1 MLRNIK
7 ISVRLILGIALM
19 LLLVIATI
27 VPTTLTVLS
36 NITQRAE
43 VRQLEDL
50 HNALLSSIDETADQ
64 ALRLTT
70 ASITGS
76 GIIEAFAEKDRE
88 QLTLLTKPTYDALR
102 KQYNIQQFQFHLPPA
117 TSFLRLHRL
126 DRYDDDLSGF
136 RETVVQANQQR
147 QPQSGLEAGVAGIG
161 LRGVI
166 PVYYQQRHLGSAEVG
181 LSFGQDFFDRF
192 TERFEARAA
201 LHIPAESHFSTFAS
215 TLGLE
220 TQITADTLRKV
231 QQGDTYHT
239 RIQLDGEDR
248 AVMARQIL
256 DFAGNPIGVLELHID
271 RAEYSQG
278 YQQALM
284 RILTIGTLSLL
295 VGLVLAYTLS
305 RSIIQPLTQTTQSL
319 RNIAAGDGDLT
330 ARLDARGKDE
340 LTDLA
345 LSFNQFAEHIQHI
358 IKRVSAATVQLA
370 AAAEQLSA
378 SSTDTSNQAQRVQTE
393 TLQVAT
399 AMNEMTATVSE
410 VADNADQ
417 TSFSAGS
424 ANTLAEDGK
433 HTLETTQQTVQE
445 LVAELESTASTI
457 NHLSDHSQEITRIL
471 DVIRDISEQTNLL
484 ALNAAIEAAR
494 AGEQGRGFA
503 VVADEVRTLAGR
515 TQAATVDIQEMI
527 QRLQDG
533 AEKAVDSMKQSNTK
547 VLSSVKST
555 EEAEAVLNQ
564 IVEAI
569 STINSMNVQI
579 AEAAR
584 QQSQVADEINQNINL
599 ITDTAELTS
608 TSTAQVHTAAD
619 ELSRLANELQS
630 QIKHFKV

>member
-1 MLRNIK
+1 MLRNIR
-7 ISVRLILGIALM
+7 ISVRLVLGIAIM
-19 LLLVIATI
+19 LILVIAI
-27 VPTTLTVLS
+27 IIPTTLSILG

-43 VRQLEDL
+43 TRQLEDL
-50 HNALLSSIDETADQ
+50 HKALVSSIEETSDQ
-64 ALRLTT
+64 ALRITT
-70 ASITGS
+70 ASIAAR
-76 GIIEAFAEKDRE
+76 GIIEAFANQDRDRLTE
-88 QLTLLTKPTYDALR
+88 LTLPIYNAL
-102 KQYNIQQFQFHLPPA
+102 KAEYNIQQFQFHLPPA
-117 TSFLRLHRL
+117 TSFLRLHQLTRF
-126 DRYDDDLSGF
+126 DDDLSSF
-136 RETVVQANQQR
+136 RQTVVQANQQKR
-147 QPQSGLEAGVAGIG
+147 PQSGLESGVAGIG

-166 PVYYQQRHLGSAEVG
+166 PVYYQQRHVGSAEVG

-192 TERFEARAA
+192 TERFDARAA
-201 LHIPAESHFSTFAS
+201 LHIPSDGGFSTFAS
-215 TLGLE
+215 TLGFDSHISPTELSR
-220 TQITADTLRKV
+220 I
-231 QQGDTYHT
+231 QQGEIYKNTLQ
-239 RIQLDGEDR
+239 IAGENR
-248 AVMARQIL
+248 AILARPIL

-271 RAEYSQG
+271 RSEYAQS
-278 YQQALM
+278 YQQALF
-284 RILTIGTLSLL
+284 RVLAIGAFSLVLSLL
-295 VGLVLAYTLS
+295 LALALA

-330 ARLDARGKDE
+330 ARLEAKGQDE

-345 LSFNQFAEHIQHI
+345 NSFNQFAEHIQQI
-358 IKRVSAATVQLA
+358 IKQVGAATVQLA

-378 SSTDTSNQAQRVQTE
+378 ASTETSNQAKRVQAE

-424 ANTLAEDGK
+424 ANNLAQGGK
-433 HTLETTQQTVQE
+433 QKLATTQKTITE
-445 LVAELESTASTI
+445 LASELAAAAETI

-515 TQAATVDIQEMI
+515 TQTATVDIQQMI
-527 QRLQDG
+527 LRLQEG
-533 AEKAVDSMKQSNTK
+533 AEKAVMSMTQSNTK
-547 VLSSVKST
+547 VISSVDST
-555 EEAEAVLNQ
+555 EEADIALNQ

-569 STINSMNVQI
+569 GTINDMNVQI

-584 QQSQVADEINQNINL
+584 QQSQVADEINHNISL
-599 ITDTAELTS
+599 ITDAAEMTSSS
-608 TSTAQVHTAAD
+608 TSQVHIAAD
-619 ELSRLANELQS
+619 ELARLANDLQN